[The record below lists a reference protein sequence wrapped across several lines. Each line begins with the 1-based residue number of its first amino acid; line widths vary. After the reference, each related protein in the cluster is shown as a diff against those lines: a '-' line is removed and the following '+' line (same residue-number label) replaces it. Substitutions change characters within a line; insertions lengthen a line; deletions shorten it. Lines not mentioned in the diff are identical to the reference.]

1 MTQEDQITVICEW
14 LGGNTLRAKEARR
27 FFDELTEENTA
38 LGLELESKSQE
49 SDSLP
54 CVSDRRGLFIAFA
67 EYMDTDDPNEFQGL
81 PYGDIVDNFFKA
93 RNSR

>member
-1 MTQEDQITVICEW
+1 MDIDRLKENIDFESYNVTTESGERLVVIEKDR
-14 LGGNTLRAKEARR
+14 LIEIVDMLVK
-27 FFDELTEENTA
+27 
-38 LGLELESKSQE
+38 E